1 MRTPDI
7 PQANDLDTVRA
18 VVRAVSEG
26 NDTLTTILEFTRF
39 SKRHTR
45 YRLHAARILGLVTE
59 SEGGTWHAT
68 ALAPRLLGAPLH
80 SLAERSA
87 WLEIVNKSRLMQAM
101 APDLLHSRGPSV
113 EELAL
118 RLLRLAELSPAT
130 AERRAAGLLAWRR
143 RILDLDTDNDD
154 REVSI
159 SEEPLQL
166 DLF

>member
-1 MRTPDI
+1 MNTHDI

-18 VVRAVSEG
+18 VVRAVLEG
-26 NDTLTTILEFTRF
+26 HTHLSTVMEFTRF
-39 SKRHTR
+39 SKRHCR
-45 YRLHAARILGLVTE
+45 YRLHAARVLGLVTE
-59 SEGGTWHAT
+59 DDNTFAT
-68 ALAPRLLGAPLH
+68 TPLAARLLATPLH

-87 WLEIVNKSRLMQAM
+87 WLEVVGKSRLLQAM

-143 RILDLDTDNDD
+143 RILDLNSDNDD
-154 REVSI
+154 HERSVTV
-159 SEEPLQL
+159 EEPTQL

>member
-1 MRTPDI
+1 M
-7 PQANDLDTVRA
+7 L
-18 VVRAVSEG
+18 
-26 NDTLTTILEFTRF
+26 
-39 SKRHTR
+39 
-45 YRLHAARILGLVTE
+45 
-59 SEGGTWHAT
+59 AT
-68 ALAPRLLGAPLH
+68 PLH

-87 WLEIVNKSRLMQAM
+87 WLEVVGKSRLMQAM

-143 RILDLDTDNDD
+143 RILDLNSDNDD
-154 REVSI
+154 HERSVTV
-159 SEEPLQL
+159 EEPTQL